1 MDDARQRIQD
11 DLRGLIAGEV
21 YCDDLFAQM
30 YASDASIHQVRPLGV
45 VRPRHT
51 ADVVATVQYA
61 AANQIPLHARGA
73 GTGLAGESLGP
84 GLIVDFSRHMRRV
97 IDVGEDSVRLQPG
110 VVLGRLN
117 AMLRPRRRMF
127 GPDPVTQA
135 VTTLGGVIG
144 VDSGGSHWLRY
155 GSARGRVR
163 ELEVVL
169 GDGRVMRVGDEPL
182 TVGRSQDPDE
192 EKRGFVNRIAD
203 LIARNREVI
212 ETHRPRSLVNR
223 SGYHLWDTFDPQQL
237 RLARMLVG
245 SEGTLAFVTEA
256 TLATDVI
263 PAHRGVVLLLFDR
276 LENAA
281 RAVQEVL
288 TLSPAACD
296 LMDRRHLSLARE
308 TDVRF
313 DLLVP
318 PAAEAVLL
326 VEHDGATQAE
336 VLDHLRQVVDRVC
349 RQWKLAFGY
358 RQTVEVEET
367 EIYWKLA
374 RNVVPTLYRL
384 RGATRPVPYVED
396 FAVPVGVLPSF
407 LVTMQNVL
415 KQRQVTASLFAHAG
429 HGQIH
434 LRPFMDL
441 ANPEQVES
449 LERLAGDLYEA
460 VWEVGGTIS
469 GEHGDGLSRT
479 PFLRRQYGA
488 LCDVFRDVKE
498 IFDPQHL
505 LNPGKVLVDFPP
517 PLAEHLRP
525 AGSTPVAPAPPVA
538 DGEEAITP
546 ALPREVISLQLTWNR
561 AELTDAAGNCN
572 GCAAC
577 RSQEAELR
585 MCPIFRA
592 IPSEEASPRAKA
604 NLLRGV
610 LSSELPPG
618 TLLQEDL
625 KQVVDLCVNCHM
637 CRLECAA
644 GVDIPKMMLEARGAY
659 VVNNG
664 LKVSDWLLSR
674 IDQVS
679 ALASSFSTVANW
691 AISNHATRWLLE
703 KSFGIARGRKLPR
716 WSSRSF
722 MRRAARRRLT
732 RPTRRTDRKV
742 LYFVDTYANYHDP
755 QLAEAL
761 VAVMEH
767 NGIAVYVPPNQ
778 AAAGMPLIASGSIDV
793 AKRVAAQN
801 VALLA
806 EAVRQGYTI
815 VSTEPAA
822 TLCLTHEYRQLMTD
836 EEAGLVADNT
846 SDACAYLW
854 QLHLEGKLRLDMKPV
869 NVEVGYHQPC
879 HQRALRIG
887 APGENLLRLIPGMT
901 VHRLEQ
907 GCSGMAGIYGMKRAN
922 YRTSLRAGWGL
933 ISAVRGG
940 AWQIGATECCTC
952 KMQMEQG
959 ATKPTIHPLKLL
971 ALAYGVMPEVAKLL
985 TTRSRELV
993 VT

>member
-1 MDDARQRIQD
+1 
-11 DLRGLIAGEV
+11 
-21 YCDDLFAQM
+21 
-30 YASDASIHQVRPLGV
+30 
-45 VRPRHT
+45 
-51 ADVVATVQYA
+51 
-61 AANQIPLHARGA
+61 
-73 GTGLAGESLGP
+73 
-84 GLIVDFSRHMRRV
+84 
-97 IDVGEDSVRLQPG
+97 
-110 VVLGRLN
+110 
-117 AMLRPRRRMF
+117 
-127 GPDPVTQA
+127 
-135 VTTLGGVIG
+135 
-144 VDSGGSHWLRY
+144 
-155 GSARGRVR
+155 
-163 ELEVVL
+163 
-169 GDGRVMRVGDEPL
+169 
-182 TVGRSQDPDE
+182 
-192 EKRGFVNRIAD
+192 
-203 LIARNREVI
+203 
-212 ETHRPRSLVNR
+212 
-223 SGYHLWDTFDPQQL
+223 
-237 RLARMLVG
+237 
-245 SEGTLAFVTEA
+245 
-256 TLATDVI
+256 
-263 PAHRGVVLLLFDR
+263 
-276 LENAA
+276 
-281 RAVQEVL
+281 
-288 TLSPAACD
+288 
-296 LMDRRHLSLARE
+296 
-308 TDVRF
+308 
-313 DLLVP
+313 
-318 PAAEAVLL
+318 
-326 VEHDGATQAE
+326 
-336 VLDHLRQVVDRVC
+336 
-349 RQWKLAFGY
+349 
-358 RQTVEVEET
+358 
-367 EIYWKLA
+367 
-374 RNVVPTLYRL
+374 VPTLYRL

-415 KQRQVTASLFAHAG
+415 KQHQVTASLFAHAG

-441 ANPEQVES
+441 ANPEQVET
-449 LERLAGDLYEA
+449 LEKLAGDLYEA
-460 VWEVGGTIS
+460 VWAVGGTIS

-479 PFLRRQYGA
+479 PYLRRQYGA
-488 LCDVFRDVKE
+488 LCDVFRDLKN
-498 IFDPQHL
+498 IFDPHRL
-505 LNPGKVLVDFPP
+505 LNPGKVLLDFPP
-517 PLAEHLRP
+517 PLSEHLRP
-525 AGSTPVAPAPPVA
+525 SGSIPAPVPAPTSAEAPATNAP
-538 DGEEAITP
+538 
-546 ALPREVISLQLTWNR
+546 PREVIALQLTWNR
-561 AELTDAAGNCN
+561 TEIADAAGNCN

-577 RSQEAELR
+577 RSQESELR

-592 IPSEEASPRAKA
+592 VPSEEASPRAKA

-610 LSSELPPG
+610 LANELPPG

-625 KQVVDLCVNCHM
+625 KQVVDLCVHCHM

-644 GVDIPKMMLEARGAY
+644 GVDIPKLMLEARGAY

-722 MRRAARRRLT
+722 LRRAARRRLT

-767 NGIAVYVPPNQ
+767 NGIAVYVPPGQ
-778 AAAGMPLIASGSIDV
+778 IAAGMPLIASGSIDV

-822 TLCLTHEYRQLMTD
+822 TLCLSHEYRQLMSD

-854 QLHLEGKLRLDMKPV
+854 QLHLEGKLRLDMKPI

-887 APGENLLRLIPGMT
+887 APGENLLRLIPGLT

-922 YRTSLRAGWGL
+922 YRTSLRAGWRL

-940 AWQIGATECCTC
+940 AWQIGVTECCTC

-959 ATKPTIHPLKLL
+959 ATKPTMHPLKLL
-971 ALAYGVMPEVAKLL
+971 ALAYGIMPDVAKLL
-985 TTRSRELV
+985 TARSRELV